1 MADTGM
7 DAFLVD
13 LIEWD
18 EIIYAGYSA
27 GACVLA
33 PDLRGLEEVEDIT
46 AVADPMYRGLAVL
59 DRPLVPH
66 LLSQSSRTGCLPHPQ
81 RPHDELRHQTLG
93 TSRW

>member
-18 EIIYAGYSA
+18 EIVYAGYSA

-33 PDLRGLEEVEDIT
+33 PDFRGLEEVDDIT
-46 AVADPMYRGLAVL
+46 AAADPTTAG
-59 DRPLVPH
+59 
-66 LLSQSSRTGCLPHPQ
+66 
-81 RPHDELRHQTLG
+81 
-93 TSRW
+93 